1 MLLLEPPPLFW
12 VRPFTFNSS
21 AMARNELSSSW
32 ATFTSGNF
40 HSPYNSTTPSITTTN
55 NSNISSFS
63 FITRHLPG
71 GPKPLGWLLS
81 FLLFFILF
89 FIVVVVVFFVA
100 IIVVI
105 VVIIAVDVVVV
116 IVMISVEG
124 VHPRCKDLPGCPTL
138 LRWQLTAG
146 IQPKT
151 CKSTRDAAKNAG
163 IDISQ

>member
-1 MLLLEPPPLFW
+1 MS
-12 VRPFTFNSS
+12 RAIIPFFTS
-21 AMARNELSSSW
+21 LT
-32 ATFTSGNF
+32 TFTSGNF

-55 NSNISSFS
+55 
-63 FITRHLPG
+63 RHLPG
-71 GPKPLGWLLS
+71 GPKPHGWLLL

-89 FIVVVVVFFVA
+89 LIVVVVFVA

-116 IVMISVEG
+116 IVMISVQG

-163 IDISQ
+163 IDIGQ

>member
-1 MLLLEPPPLFW
+1 MGGC
-12 VRPFTFNSS
+12 
-21 AMARNELSSSW
+21 SW
-32 ATFTSGNF
+32 
-40 HSPYNSTTPSITTTN
+40 
-55 NSNISSFS
+55 
-63 FITRHLPG
+63 
-71 GPKPLGWLLS
+71 S

-89 FIVVVVVFFVA
+89 LIVDVVFVA

-116 IVMISVEG
+116 IVMISVQG

-163 IDISQ
+163 IDIGQ